1 MQRECP
7 QCHGA
12 LSYWARTR
20 LVGVFRWRQAI
31 PCSSCRVLLRC
42 SRAIVEANLAFM
54 AATVAGI
61 LGWVWNDSI
70 VPVVIFACC
79 SVIGVYAMS
88 RVTIEVADGEGTQTN
103 T

>member
-1 MQRECP
+1 
-7 QCHGA
+7 
-12 LSYWARTR
+12 
-20 LVGVFRWRQAI
+20 
-31 PCSSCRVLLRC
+31 
-42 SRAIVEANLAFM
+42 M